1 MKEIGINGA
10 RNTAQKFGLTSV
22 LALVIAVLLIGCETV
37 THGDESAVVAGV
49 VGGIVAASSPAR
61 IERGI
66 SVDQR
71 VSDCEIWKLP
81 AHSKVRSLLVM
92 SRY

>member
-10 RNTAQKFGLTSV
+10 RNTAQEFGLTSV

-37 THGDESAVVAGV
+37 THGDEGAVIAGV

-71 VSDCEIWKLP
+71 VSDHGIWKLP
-81 AHSKVRSLLVM
+81 AHSKVRNLSVM

>member
-37 THGDESAVVAGV
+37 THADEGAVIAGV
-49 VGGIVAASSPAR
+49 VGGIVAASSQAR
-61 IERGI
+61 IERDI
-66 SVDQR
+66 SVGQR
-71 VSDCEIWKLP
+71 VSDCGIWTLP
-81 AHSKVRSLLVM
+81 AHSKIRNLLVT

>member
-1 MKEIGINGA
+1 MKEIGISGA
-10 RNTAQKFGLTSV
+10 RYTVYKLGLTSV
-22 LALVIAVLLIGCETV
+22 LALVIAVLLLGCETV
-37 THGDESAVVAGV
+37 THRDDGAVIGGV
-49 VGGIVAASSPAR
+49 IGGIVAASSPAR

-71 VSDCEIWKLP
+71 VSDYGIWKLP
-81 AHSKVRSLLVM
+81 AHSKGRILLVT